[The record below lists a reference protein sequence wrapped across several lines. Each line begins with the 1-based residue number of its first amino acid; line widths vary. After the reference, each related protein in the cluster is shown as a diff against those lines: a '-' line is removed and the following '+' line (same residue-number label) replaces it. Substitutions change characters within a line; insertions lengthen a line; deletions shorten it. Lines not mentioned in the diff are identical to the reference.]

1 MLGHQ
6 HEDGTHSDSDKTS
19 GIVNDLIQPQVSI
32 GSPVCQP
39 PQKGCPPK
47 RSSPDRVT
55 PPDPDDPLI
64 SGGSQSPPTLG
75 KSDPH
80 HQPFLGDHLRKKESS
95 QSSVSNA
102 SQADDSAQPE
112 NARKAPVAGGE
123 RQVSSL
129 ASSAPVSQRYTI
141 PLKDPDAAAPGSL
154 RAGSLRREKTE
165 DRISTSFSSR
175 SSPSISD
182 RPFSSVGRRSKL
194 AQDYT
199 ANVLKQAKGTTAA
212 DHWEKAPSR
221 SAHAS
226 PPRTAGSP
234 DSPPRSPASMPSPP
248 ATHLVKTSSPIHEP
262 IPLKAPL
269 MPRASQG
276 AEDTPAPRGVPR
288 PDEDDNL
295 SDAGTYTIEA
305 EALDKEVEEA
315 RNMID
320 QVSLSAAIISW
331 SSARSRVRA
340 CARLRACVRL

>member
-1 MLGHQ
+1 MAPP
-6 HEDGTHSDSDKTS
+6 S
-19 GIVNDLIQPQVSI
+19 VSL
-32 GSPVCQP
+32 PRRAALRNAP
-39 PQKGCPPK
+39 PPTAF
-47 RSSPDRVT
+47 T

-95 QSSVSNA
+95 QSLVSNA

-340 CARLRACVRL
+340 CVRACVRAPVVYFILLLTRFL